1 MKIVL
6 VGASG
11 TLGQAIAAELSMH
24 HELIRASRHGQ
35 DEQVDI
41 LDQTSVQALFERVG
55 TFDALV
61 SATGWL
67 HFGPWEQMQPQD
79 MQASLDNKLMGQIRL
94 ALLARPFL
102 TRGGSITLTS
112 GIVGDQAHILDGT
125 GAATVNQA
133 LQGFV
138 QASAQY
144 WREGRIN
151 LLSPTVL
158 TESMKDYGP
167 YFPGFEPVPAALA
180 AQACRR
186 SVEGV
191 ETGRILRVGYA

>member
-11 TLGQAIAAELSMH
+11 TLGSAIAQELSGD
-24 HELIRASRHGQ
+24 HELIRASRSGQ

-41 LDQTSVQALFERVG
+41 LDEASIQALFERVG
-55 TFDALV
+55 PFDALI
-61 SATGWL
+61 SATGWVY
-67 HFGPWEQMQPQD
+67 FGSWEQAQPKD
-79 MQASLDNKLMGQIRL
+79 MAASLNNKLMGQIRL
-94 ALLARPFL
+94 TLLARPFL
-102 TRGGSITLTS
+102 NPGGSVTLIS
-112 GIVGDQAHILDGT
+112 GIVGDGAYSRDGLE
-125 GAATVNQA
+125 AATINQA

-138 QASAQY
+138 QASALY

-151 LLSPTVL
+151 LLSPTAL
-158 TESMKDYGP
+158 RESIADYGP
-167 YFPGFEPVPAALA
+167 YFPGFEPIPAAQA
-180 AQACRR
+180 AKACRR